1 MPDFRFQGIKP
12 SGRTVQGVI
21 SADSR
26 GQARKLVFDL
36 AQKNQ
41 FKLTNL
47 RARTAFLYRV
57 RKNGEKPVTGEQKAF
72 SKEEVVQALERLDY
86 KVISVQRKLLDF
98 KMKPPAAEIVTFV
111 RVSADLLREKLPF
124 NEILQ
129 LLTNDIE
136 NSTLKET
143 VRD

>member
-1 MPDFRFQGIKP
+1 MFLTSHKRINLNLPT
-12 SGRTVQGVI
+12 SGRE
-21 SADSR
+21 
-26 GQARKLVFDL
+26 
-36 AQKNQ
+36 
-41 FKLTNL
+41 L
-47 RARTAFLYRV
+47 RFIYRV
-57 RKNGEKPVTGEQKAF
+57 RKNGEKPVTGEQNAF

-136 NSTLKET
+136 NKYA
-143 VRD
+143 